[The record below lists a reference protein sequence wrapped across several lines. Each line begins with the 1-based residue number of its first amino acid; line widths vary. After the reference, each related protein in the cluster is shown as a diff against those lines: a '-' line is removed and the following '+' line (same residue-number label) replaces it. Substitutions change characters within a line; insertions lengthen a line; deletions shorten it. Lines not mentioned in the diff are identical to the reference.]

1 MKKIILAAL
10 AVTMILTGASVWAAG
25 QQQGAG
31 QTGGVPYELTWYVI
45 GNGTPQDIAKVEA
58 EASKYIQSKGLNATL
73 KLVTFDWGSYDQKM
87 QTIIA
92 SGEPFDI
99 CFTAVWT
106 NHYRSNAARGA
117 FVPLNDPKNNLMATY
132 LKKTA
137 ETLGKDF
144 LAGSAI
150 DGINYAIPANK
161 EKAHN
166 WGLILR
172 KDLVA
177 KYKMD
182 VSKIKTL
189 EDLEPFLKTIKDGEP
204 GMYPLEAIDGESP
217 RLLMDFDTVSDDKVP
232 VALYS
237 KPGEKKILFWMET
250 PEANALFTTMHK
262 FYKTGYIRKDG
273 ATITDFN
280 ADEKAGL
287 IFAAVKS
294 MKPGKADEMTNQTG
308 QPWQQ
313 IYLTTPVISNRET
326 TGSLQA
332 ISRTSKNPVIAAQ
345 FMEMFNTDK
354 YLNNLINFGIEGEHY
369 VKMNENM
376 IKAGPAA
383 DKYSPNTGWMFG
395 NQFINYLM
403 SNEDPKK
410 WDLFIE
416 YNKSALPLTS
426 LGFSFDPSTVQNE
439 IAACKSVWAEF
450 VPGLETGTL
459 DPAEFMPKAIDKFK
473 AAGVMK
479 VVAEAQ
485 KQYDAWLK
493 ATGK

>member
-1 MKKIILAAL
+1 MKTIMKAAV
-10 AVTMILTGASVWAAG
+10 AVAMILSVPSLWANGQAQAGPQAAG
-25 QQQGAG
+25 K
-31 QTGGVPYELTWYVI
+31 PYQIQWYVI
-45 GNGTPQDIAKVEA
+45 GNGTPADIAKVEA
-58 EASKYIQSKGLNATL
+58 EASRYIQGKGLNAEL
-73 KLVTFDWGSYDQKM
+73 KLTTFDWGSYDTKM

-106 NHYRSNAARGA
+106 NHYRTNAVRGA
-117 FVPLNDPKNNLMATY
+117 FLPLNDPADNLFAKFMPKTLATI
-132 LKKTA
+132 
-137 ETLGKDF
+137 GPDF

-150 DGINYAIPANK
+150 DGVNYAVPANK

-182 VSKIKTL
+182 VAKIKTMA
-189 EDLEPFLKTIKDGEP
+189 DLEPFLQTIKEKEP
-204 GMYPLEAIDGESP
+204 GMYPLEATDGESP
-217 RLLMDFDTVSDDKVP
+217 RLALDWDTIVDDKVP
-232 VALYS
+232 VALPS
-237 KPGEKKILFWMET
+237 KPGAKKIVFWLET
-250 PEANALFTTMHK
+250 PEAKAYFDLMRK
-262 FYKTGYIRKDG
+262 YYLAGYIRKD
-273 ATITDFN
+273 AAAITDFN

-308 QPWQQ
+308 QPWMQ
-313 IYLTTPVISNRET
+313 IDLTVPVMSNRET

-332 ISRTSKNPVIAAQ
+332 ISRTSKNPEMAAR
-345 FMEMFNTDK
+345 FLELFNTDP
-354 YLNNLINFGIEGEHY
+354 YLNNLINFGVEGTHY
-369 VKMNENM
+369 LKVGPQV

-383 DKYSPNTGWMFG
+383 DKYSPSTGWMFG

-403 SNEDPKK
+403 DNEDPAK
-410 WDLFIE
+410 WDLFIK
-416 YNKSALPLTS
+416 YNASAVPLTS
-426 LGFSFDPSTVQNE
+426 LGFSYDSAGVQNE
-439 IAACKSVWAEF
+439 VAACKNVWAEF

-459 DPAEFMPKAIDKFK
+459 DPAVALPQAIEKFK
-473 AAGVMK
+473 ASGVMAI
-479 VVAEAQ
+479 VADAQ

-493 ATGK
+493 KTGR